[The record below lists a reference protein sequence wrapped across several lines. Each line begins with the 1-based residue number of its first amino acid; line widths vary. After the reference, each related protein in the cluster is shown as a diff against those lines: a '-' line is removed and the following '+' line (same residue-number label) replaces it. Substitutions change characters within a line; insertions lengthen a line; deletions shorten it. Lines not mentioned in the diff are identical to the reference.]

1 MKARSLYPLISLLLI
16 IVSLLSGCYR
26 SPQIVIENTEEP
38 SPTPSE
44 IYVHVAGEVQL
55 PGLYK
60 LPQGARVAD
69 AIKLAG
75 GATSE
80 ADIDSLNLAMVLKDG
95 DKIVVPK
102 KAPQNSSEEEET
114 AEFQPSYPE
123 NQSQASASS
132 QPVQTKKININTASA
147 SELEALPGIG
157 PVLAQR
163 IVDYRTQKG
172 GFKSIEELKE
182 VSGIGDKKFEAIKDL
197 ITVK

>member
-1 MKARSLYPLISLLLI
+1 MRAERLFFLISFLI
-16 IVSLLSGCYR
+16 MIIFFLPSCYR
-26 SPQIVIENTEEP
+26 SPQIVIENTEKLTQ
-38 SPTPSE
+38 TPSE

-80 ADIDSLNLAMVLKDG
+80 ADLDALNLAMILKDG
-95 DKIVVPK
+95 DKVVVPK
-102 KAPQNSSEEEET
+102 KASQSFSGEEITTGFPLTNTAIQPQMNIS
-114 AEFQPSYPE
+114 FQPG
-123 NQSQASASS
+123 QAG
-132 QPVQTKKININTASA
+132 KININTASV
-147 SELEALPGIG
+147 SELESLPGIG

-163 IVDYRTQKG
+163 IVDYRAQKG
-172 GFKSIEELKE
+172 GFKTIEEIKE

-197 ITVK
+197 ITVE

>member
-1 MKARSLYPLISLLLI
+1 MRIKRNLLLI
-16 IVSLLSGCYR
+16 LIFTSLIAFISGCYR
-26 SPQIVIENTEEP
+26 SPQIVIEDTVSP
-38 SPTPSE
+38 SQSPSE

-60 LPQGARVAD
+60 LPQGSRVAD

-80 ADIDSLNLAMVLKDG
+80 ADIDSLNLALVLKDG

-102 KAPQNSSEEEET
+102 KITQEPLSEGELS
-114 AEFQPSYPE
+114 EFQILNTL
-123 NQSQASASS
+123 NQSQAGGFS
-132 QPVQTKKININTASA
+132 QSGGTGKININTASA
-147 SELEALPGIG
+147 KELESLPGIG

-172 GFKSIEELKE
+172 GFKRIEEIKE
-182 VSGIGDKKFEAIKDL
+182 VSGIGEKKFEAIKDL